1 MSRKKT
7 FEEYIKDFNL
17 IHYSYY
23 TYTNPQIID
32 GNRSKIKINCPNH
45 GEFIQQISAHKSG
58 QGCPKCAKNKTA
70 HAKKLNTDSFIKDAT
85 SIHGNKYDY
94 TDSIYVDNKTKVA
107 VVCPEHGV
115 FYQTRNNHIIQKQG
129 CPHCGLKKRKN
140 SKTLTTY
147 EFNEKSK
154 NIHNDLYDYTNVEY
168 TNSKTPVKLICKH
181 HGEFD
186 IIPYN
191 HLKGAG
197 CKKCKAEQQRFK
209 LSRKTEYVDRVNV
222 IHNDKY
228 RYPLFDNEYI
238 NVGSKITIM
247 CTKHGEF
254 TQIAKDHLRGC
265 GCPKCSN
272 QISKYEEFIKKYLEK
287 NDIKY
292 KERDRDLIKPYEIDF
307 LLPEYNIAIEINGV
321 YWHGEQSGKDKH
333 YHKNKTN
340 MCKNSGHRLIHFF
353 EDELQKEK
361 VILSKLNTLLKINK
375 KPIYARK
382 CQVKEIDTKTKVKFL
397 NKYHLQGNCKSNKSI
412 GLYYKNRL
420 VSVMTFG
427 KNRSGETE
435 LNRFCSVF
443 NFYIIGGASKL
454 FKHYTRQC
462 VDDYVVSYADLTL
475 SDGEMYHTLGFQLD
489 NSKRSSEPD
498 YKYYNRSKSSYI
510 RHHKSKFAKS
520 RLNCEVDNYDPNKTE
535 WENMK
540 DNGWDRIWD
549 CGKLRFVYNIFNYY
563 A

>member
-7 FEEYIKDFNL
+7 LEEYVKDFNL
-17 IHYSYY
+17 VHDSYY
-23 TYTNPQIID
+23 EYPKNQVIN
-32 GNRSKIKINCPNH
+32 GNRSKIKIICPIH
-45 GEFIQQISAHKSG
+45 GEFVQQISAHKSG
-58 QGCPKCAKNKTA
+58 QKCPHCAKNKISQ
-70 HAKKLNTDSFIKDAT
+70 AKKLNIENFVKDAI
-85 SIHGNKYDY
+85 SVHGNKYDY
-94 TDSIYVDNKTKVA
+94 TNSVYVDNKTKVGI
-107 VVCPEHGV
+107 VCPEHGV

-129 CPHCGLKKRKN
+129 CPQCGLKNRKN
-140 SKTLTTY
+140 SKTLTT
-147 EFNEKSK
+147 EQFIEKSK
-154 NIHNDLYDYTNVEY
+154 NIHNNLYDYTNVEY
-168 TNSKTPVKLICKH
+168 INSKTPVKLICKH

-197 CKKCKAEQQRFK
+197 CKKCKIEQQRFK
-209 LSRKTEYVDRVNV
+209 LSRKSEYIDRVNL
-222 IHNDKY
+222 IHREKY
-228 RYPLFDNEYI
+228 SYPSFDNDYN
-238 NVGSKITIM
+238 NVSSKITIM
-247 CTKHGEF
+247 CPKHGEF

-272 QISKYEEFIKKYLEK
+272 QVSKYEEFIKRYLEK
-287 NDIKY
+287 NNIKY
-292 KERDRDLIKPYEIDF
+292 KERVRDLIKPYEIDI
-307 LLPEYNIAIEINGV
+307 LLPEHKLAIEINGV

-340 MCKNSGHRLIHFF
+340 MCESVGYKLIHFF

-361 VILSKLNTLLKINK
+361 IILSKLKTLLKINK

-382 CQVKEIDTKTKVKFL
+382 CKVKEIGTKTKVKFL
-397 NKYHLQGNCKSNKSI
+397 NKYHLQGNCKSSKSI

-454 FKHYTRQC
+454 FKYYIKHHGE
-462 VDDYVVSYADLTL
+462 DYVVSYADLTL
-475 SDGEMYHTLGFQLD
+475 SGGDMYHKLGFFLD

-498 YKYYNRSKSSYI
+498 YKYYNRAKSSYI
-510 RHHKSKFAKS
+510 RHHKSKFSKS
-520 RLNCEVDNYDPNKTE
+520 RLENEIDEYDPDKTE

-540 DNGWDRIWD
+540 YNGWDRIWD
-549 CGKLRFVYNIFNYY
+549 CGKLRFVYNILDK
-563 A
+563 